1 MKKLLS
7 GPWFFILFTL
17 GCLSP
22 FFILAAFN
30 HPAADDFTVTY
41 TVNTKGFW
49 DAQVY
54 WYFKWT
60 GRYISTAIVSL
71 LQPLVY
77 KSIFLYRIYPV
88 LLLLGTLLSTHHLL
102 RSLFVKV
109 ETKKLWAICSIIT
122 IALISILPSIVQGY
136 YWVPGSL
143 IYMLANIFTLLFASY
158 LIKFEINKDNKYLL
172 ISIVCGVLAIG
183 SNELNLFIVLF
194 ILGFWAIGHFFSARK
209 LHWKTTATILFLGVA
224 SVLSLFA
231 PGNAAR
237 GSVIEKTPGNESLT
251 LHDPLFALSKS
262 VHHGLSDIVN
272 WVLFSPLLIV
282 CIIIFL
288 KHSELK
294 SVLKTTI
301 HPAIIWLGLI
311 CLYFFL
317 YFPYYYGT
325 GNPDSSTFPSRT
337 SNVICFFICISVPI
351 SILYTLKWFEEIK
364 RIRLELKTSNRIFQ
378 GLSVA
383 FVIIILV
390 TGNMKMVLKDLR
402 SRDFIAYNRELNSRY
417 DLIARS
423 SADTL
428 VVDSLHFFP
437 RTIYMGDISADPG
450 NWINAPYAKYFGK
463 KLIRL
468 KNSEDTENER
478 EVGQK

>member
-1 MKKLLS
+1 MKKLLT

-17 GCLSP
+17 SCLLP

-41 TVNTKGFW
+41 TVKTKGFW
-49 DAQVY
+49 DAQIY
-54 WYFKWT
+54 WYFKWA
-60 GRYISTAIVSL
+60 GRYISTALVSL

-77 KSIFLYRIYPV
+77 KSFFLYRIYPV
-88 LLLLGTLLSTHHLL
+88 LLLLGTLFSAHHLFK
-102 RSLFVKV
+102 SLFLKV
-109 ETKKLWAICSIIT
+109 ETTKLWAMSSLIT
-122 IALISILPSIVQGY
+122 VALISILPSIVQGY

-158 LIKFEINKDNKYLL
+158 LIKFEVNKDNKSLL
-172 ISIVCGVLAIG
+172 ISTVYGVLAIG
-183 SNELNLFIVLF
+183 SNELNLFIVVF
-194 ILGFWAIGHFFSARK
+194 ILGFWALGNFLSARK
-209 LHWKTTATILFLGVA
+209 LHWKAITSILFLGGA
-224 SVLSLFA
+224 SMLSLFA

-237 GSVIEKTPGNESLT
+237 GSVIEKTPGNESLS
-251 LHDPLFALSKS
+251 LNDPMFAFSKS
-262 VHHGLSDIVN
+262 VHHGLSDIVD

-282 CIIIFL
+282 CIILVL
-288 KHSELK
+288 KHKELK

-301 HPAIIWLGLI
+301 HPSIIWLGLI

-325 GNPDSSTFPSRT
+325 GNPDSLTFPSRT
-337 SNVICFFICISVPI
+337 SNVICFFVCFSVPI
-351 SILYTLKWFEEIK
+351 SILYTLKWLEQIK
-364 RIRLELKTSNRIFQ
+364 GIRFELKTPNGILQ
-378 GLSVA
+378 ALSAALVL
-383 FVIIILV
+383 VILL

-402 SRDFIAYNRELNSRY
+402 SRDFIAYNSELNSRY
-417 DLIARS
+417 DLIAKS
-423 SADTL
+423 SEDTL

-468 KNSEDTENER
+468 KNSEDIEIEHEGGR
-478 EVGQK
+478 K